1 MENNQE
7 SSENVPLS
15 PNNALLN
22 LVNESWR
29 FAKVFARAITKL
41 DAGEQARYVSQYRFY
56 LKQLEDTL
64 SGEGLKLVNLEGHQ
78 FDPGTAAT
86 AVNLDEF
93 KPTDILV
100 VDQMLEPLIMNEN
113 GIVKTATVILRKV
126 ER

>member
-1 MENNQE
+1 META
-7 SSENVPLS
+7 SEPSGNVLIA

-22 LVNESWR
+22 LANESWR

-41 DAGEQARYVSQYRFY
+41 DAGEQTRYVSQYRFY
-56 LKQLEDTL
+56 IKQLEDAL
-64 SGEGLKLVNLEGHQ
+64 DSEGFKLVNLEGHQ

-93 KPTDILV
+93 KPTDILI
-100 VDQMLEPLIMNEN
+100 VDQMLEPLIMNEK

-126 ER
+126 